1 MSEEMS
7 EVEIMRQVAS
17 DRLIWLRLMEKAIND
32 IDGVLGS
39 LKRDVAEISQQ
50 VAARNEDMTLQPSEE
65 EVEEEEKSDD

>member
-1 MSEEMS
+1 MS

-32 IDGVLGS
+32 IDGVLGG

>member
-1 MSEEMS
+1 MS
-7 EVEIMRQVAS
+7 EVEMMRQVAS

>member
-1 MSEEMS
+1 MS
-7 EVEIMRQVAS
+7 EVEVMRQVAS